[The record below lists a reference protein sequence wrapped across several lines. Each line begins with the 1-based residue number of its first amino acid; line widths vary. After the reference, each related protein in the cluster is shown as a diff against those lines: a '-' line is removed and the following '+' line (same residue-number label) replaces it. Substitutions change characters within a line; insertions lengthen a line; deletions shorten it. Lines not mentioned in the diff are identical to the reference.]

1 VDRSDT
7 EIVIP
12 IIEPLQKIMDEIAA
26 KPEKGALVFPQIYAG
41 ETDEKKQRARISQE
55 NQNIRKRLGRLVKSM
70 GWEVTPSGTWCR
82 HSFATNLSHAGG
94 VPKEYIQEAM
104 GHSVMSGTV
113 TDRYIQSYPIA
124 QQMVF
129 NSRLLNLN
137 DDADIMEELKGLTPE
152 QIKALIAM
160 VKNV

>member
-1 VDRSDT
+1 
-7 EIVIP
+7 
-12 IIEPLQKIMDEIAA
+12 
-26 KPEKGALVFPQIYAG
+26 
-41 ETDEKKQRARISQE
+41 
-55 NQNIRKRLGRLVKSM
+55 
-70 GWEVTPSGTWCR
+70 
-82 HSFATNLSHAGG
+82 LSHAGG

-152 QIKALIAM
+152 QLKALIAM
-160 VKNV
+160 VKNA